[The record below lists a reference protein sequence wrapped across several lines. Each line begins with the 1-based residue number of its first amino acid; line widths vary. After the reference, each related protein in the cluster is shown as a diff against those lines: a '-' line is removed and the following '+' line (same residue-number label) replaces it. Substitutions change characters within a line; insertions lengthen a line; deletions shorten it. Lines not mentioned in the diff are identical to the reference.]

1 MADTSDDNDENEN
14 EESTEQTT
22 ENTESTS
29 EPSEADYANGPSG
42 VDVTSLFDDDS
53 KNDPEILG
61 EETYNTNTKDEFTL
75 LAEGNEGKEINLDT
89 GKEGHSNGNIEEAWW
104 SDSDDA
110 QDLKEEL
117 DHDYSRAHTETRN
130 ADGSV
135 NRDWMHN
142 AAAAGRRAGD
152 KVAGWVGNRIE
163 SINRTLGGSTNGYT
177 SADLERNKEAREA
190 YKTYDEKAKT
200 AEKAFN
206 DFANKYDKNNK
217 EDVEKYNQLK
227 EEYEDLAARR
237 DSINKDIH
245 STDTGSRL
253 GNIGGNIKEDL
264 GDAVTR
270 LNQFFGGA
278 DQYGL
283 DSRGRINDRDGDGK
297 VSIGERALNI
307 GRNVATWAGNQL
319 KDYGTKVLGGALS
332 FGNPLLGHVV
342 TKAAQKGI
350 DALVDYARSHPTNLT
365 SQEKEE
371 LAQAEKEAN
380 SANDSSSYE
389 DEPNTP
395 TQTVSIDNT
404 PQIARNNW
412 TDMKL
417 NALGNNQQ
425 SFGGWNRVNDT
436 MGQKTLALSD
446 AHFKDFVLAMMT
458 DEPGIHEII
467 KTRLMLDYFK

>member
-1 MADTSDDNDENEN
+1 MADTSDENDENDENEVN
-14 EESTEQTT
+14 DIADNSLESIANDFDFGEDAPQAGYYDTEGNYLGEDDAAAQEAAKSHGDDSFLT
-22 ENTESTS
+22 ENWAESQDDFGYEVNDNGSTKVNLHNAGKAIDDAKHAVKGWA
-29 EPSEADYANGPSG
+29 ETKADQINQ
-42 VDVTSLFDDDS
+42 L
-53 KNDPEILG
+53 LG
-61 EETYNTNTKDEFTL
+61 GARGGYTNADRER
-75 LAEGNEGKEINLDT
+75 A
-89 GKEGHSNGNIEEAWW
+89 EEASKAW
-104 SDSDDA
+104 
-110 QDLKEEL
+110 
-117 DHDYSRAHTETRN
+117 N
-130 ADGSV
+130 
-135 NRDWMHN
+135 
-142 AAAAGRRAGD
+142 
-152 KVAGWVGNRIE
+152 
-163 SINRTLGGSTNGYT
+163 
-177 SADLERNKEAREA
+177 
-190 YKTYDEKAKT
+190 TYDEKAKQ
-200 AEKAFN
+200 AEKALN

-217 EDVEKYNQLK
+217 EDVDKYNQLK
-227 EEYEDLAARR
+227 AEYEDLTARR
-237 DSINKDIH
+237 DSINRDIH

-264 GDAVTR
+264 GDAGTR
-270 LNQFFGGA
+270 INQFFGGA

-319 KDYGTKVLGGALS
+319 KDYGTAVLGGALS
-332 FGNPLLGHVV
+332 FGNPLLGYGV

-350 DALVDYARSHPTNLT
+350 DALVDYARSHPSNLT
-365 SQEKEE
+365 SQEKAE

-404 PQIARNNW
+404 PQVARNNW

-425 SFGGWNRVNDT
+425 SFGGWNKVNDT

>member
-1 MADTSDDNDENEN
+1 MSDIDLQWFADDDDDN
-14 EESTEQTT
+14 TEDTNQ
-22 ENTESTS
+22 TS
-29 EPSEADYANGPSG
+29 EPNTDQNTDGPSG
-42 VDVTSLFDDDS
+42 VDVTSLFDDD
-53 KNDPEILG
+53 KTNDPEILG
-61 EETYNTNTKDEFTL
+61 EETYNTNLNDEFTM

-89 GKEGHSNGNIEEAWW
+89 GREGHSNGYIEESQW

-110 QDLKEEL
+110 QDLKNEL
-117 DHDYSRAHTETRN
+117 NHDYSRANTSTVDK
-130 ADGSV
+130 DGNV

-152 KVAGWVGNRIE
+152 KVVDKVSGWIDAGNRMF
-163 SINRTLGGSTNGYT
+163 GGSTNGYT

-190 YKTYDEKAKT
+190 YKTYDDKAKQ
-200 AEKAFN
+200 AEKALN

-227 EEYEDLAARR
+227 AEYEDLSNRR

-253 GNIGGNIKEDL
+253 GNMGNNILEDL
-264 GDAVTR
+264 GDAGTR
-270 LNQFFGGA
+270 INQFFGGA

-283 DSRGRINDRDGDGK
+283 GAKGQINDRDGDGK
-297 VSIGERALNI
+297 VSIGERARNM
-307 GRNVATWAGNQL
+307 GRDVVTWAGNQL
-319 KDYGTKVLGGALS
+319 KDYGTAILGGALS
-332 FGNPLLGHVV
+332 FGNPLLGYGI

-350 DALVDYARSHPTNLT
+350 DALVDYARSHPNNLT

-371 LAQAEKEAN
+371 LAQAEKENN
-380 SANDSSSYE
+380 SMNDSSSY
-389 DEPNTP
+389 DDAPNEPV
-395 TQTVSIDNT
+395 QTASISADNT
-404 PQIARNNW
+404 PQVARNNW

-425 SFGGWNRVNDT
+425 SFGGWNKVNDT
-436 MGQKTLALSD
+436 MGQRTLALSD
-446 AHFKDFVLAMMT
+446 AHLKDFVLAMMT